1 MKWLKSLFGKKK
13 KIDAPLPPIPPF
25 EEMVEYLYDKKLPV
39 EKGEIIKVIY
49 SKDRSKRFIVL
60 KSNKG
65 FYKYICEEICIYDM
79 LDWEYFAF
87 VNNAYPAWWET
98 VLEEKSFFGTVEEAM
113 YALILE
119 AEYKNYFM

>member
-1 MKWLKSLFGKKK
+1 MKWLKSLFRKKK

-65 FYKYICEEICIYDM
+65 FYKYICEEICIR
-79 LDWEYFAF
+79 
-87 VNNAYPAWWET
+87 
-98 VLEEKSFFGTVEEAM
+98 
-113 YALILE
+113 
-119 AEYKNYFM
+119 